1 MIYFNLI
8 PTIKYKFSSGE
19 YTVADIFTRI
29 GLNKNFF
36 KSTELYYEETSD
48 TVLTPERLSFTKYG
62 TFDYY
67 WLLMLANNVYDV
79 NTDWP
84 VSQAGFGEELDRY
97 SNKLVYYIH
106 ENADII
112 PNDILYYDDTSYGV
126 IESWNPF
133 YKELIIKEN
142 FNLPTTNLS
151 SLTFTIKRVYSDGTT
166 TDLNTYCSTTTETDQ
181 EFTCFG
187 FKRYLQ
193 APSAIYGT
201 FGNILNPFLTVTSQV
216 VSESEIQI
224 DTCTDTDKT
233 NFESTL
239 IYNVVNDQTVN
250 DVRVMTNEQRLLN
263 EYGEKIKLNIINSS
277 VAPLLEDKAKMMFSD
292 PTTTANTIFRTG

>member
-19 YTVADIFTRI
+19 YTVADIFTRV

-36 KSTELYYEETSD
+36 KNTELYYEEISD
-48 TVLTPERLSFTKYG
+48 TVLTPDRLSFEKYG

-84 VSQAGFGEELDRY
+84 TSQAGFGEELDKF
-97 SNKLVYYIH
+97 SSKLVYYIY

-112 PNDILYYDDTSYGV
+112 PNDILYFDEKSYGV

-133 YKELIIKEN
+133 YKELVIKEN
-142 FNLPTTNLS
+142 YSLPTTDLS
-151 SLTFTIKRVYSDGTT
+151 SRTFTIKRIYSDGTT
-166 TDLNTYCSTTTETDQ
+166 TDLNTYCSTTTEPTQ
-181 EFTCFG
+181 EFHCFG
-187 FKRYLQ
+187 FKPYLQ
-193 APSAIYGT
+193 APSAIYGSL
-201 FGNILNPFLTVTSQV
+201 NNMLNPFLTVTSQT

-224 DTCTDTDKT
+224 DTCTDDDKT
-233 NFESTL
+233 NFDTTL
-239 IYNVVNDQTVN
+239 IYNIVNDQTVN
-250 DVRVMTNEQRLLN
+250 DVRVYRNEQRLLD
-263 EYGEKIKLNIINSS
+263 EYGEKIKLNIINST

-292 PTTTANTIFRTG
+292 PTVTANTIFRTG

>member
-19 YTVADIFTRI
+19 YTVADIFTRV

-48 TVLTPERLSFTKYG
+48 TVLSPDRLSFQKYG
-62 TFDYY
+62 KFDYY

-84 VSQAGFGEELDRY
+84 SSQAGFGEELVQY
-97 SNKLVYYIH
+97 SNKLVYYIY

-112 PNDILYYDDTSYGV
+112 PNDILYFDTGSYGV

-133 YKELIIKEN
+133 YKELVIKEN
-142 FNLPTTNLS
+142 FNLPTTDLAS
-151 SLTFTIKRVYSDGTT
+151 RTFTITRIYSDGTT
-166 TDLNTYCSTTTETDQ
+166 TNLNTYCSTTAEPTQ
-181 EFTCFG
+181 EFHCFG
-187 FKRYLQ
+187 FKPYLE
-193 APSAIYGT
+193 APSAIYGS
-201 FGNILNPFLTVTSQV
+201 FGNVLNPFLTVTSQT
-216 VSESEIQI
+216 VSESELQI
-224 DTCTDTDKT
+224 DTCTDDDKT
-233 NFESTL
+233 NFDTTL
-239 IYNVVNDQTVN
+239 IYNVVNDQAVN
-250 DVRVMTNEQRLLN
+250 NIRVLTNDQRLLN

>member
-48 TVLTPERLSFTKYG
+48 TVLTPDRLSFTKYG

-84 VSQAGFGEELDRY
+84 TSQAGFGEELDNY

-112 PNDILYYDDTSYGV
+112 PNDILYYDEKHYGV

-133 YKELIIKEN
+133 YKELVIKEN
-142 FNLPTTNLS
+142 YSLPTTNLS
-151 SLTFTIKRVYSDGTT
+151 SSTFSIKRVYSDGTT
-166 TDLNTYCSTTTETDQ
+166 TDLNTYCSTTTEASQ
-181 EFTCFG
+181 GFSCFG
-187 FKRYLQ
+187 FKPYLQ
-193 APSAIYGT
+193 APSAIYGNL
-201 FGNILNPFLTVTSQV
+201 GNVLNPFLTVTSQT

-239 IYNVVNDQTVN
+239 IYNVVNDQAVN
-250 DVRVMTNEQRLLN
+250 NIRVLTNEQRLLN

>member
-84 VSQAGFGEELDRY
+84 VSQAGFGEELDMY
-97 SNKLVYYIH
+97 SNKLVYYIY

-112 PNDILYYDDTSYGV
+112 PNDILYYNNTSYGV

-133 YKELIIKEN
+133 YKELVIKEN

-166 TDLNTYCSTTTETDQ
+166 TDLNTYCSTTAETHQ
-181 EFTCFG
+181 GFSCFG
-187 FKRYLQ
+187 FKHYLQ
-193 APSAIYGT
+193 APSAIYGNL
-201 FGNILNPFLTVTSQV
+201 GNVLNPFLTVTSQK

-233 NFESTL
+233 NFQSTL

-250 DVRVMTNEQRLLN
+250 DIRVMTNEQRLLN